1 MAQIRKTDTKAAIKE
16 ALVSLLEEKNFEEI
30 SVSHITRLAGINRGT
45 FYLHYLDKYD
55 MADQMMLDM
64 KTIFQQFIENSYLNP
79 YEIIL
84 QALTYVY
91 ENKSFIRAISKSTYF
106 NMSSFIK
113 DLIRQQI
120 DQSPEFQTLVHETY
134 KIPEQYAREAMV
146 SSLTG
151 VVLLWIESGLSESP
165 IEMANI
171 LFKVLGA

>member
-1 MAQIRKTDTKAAIKE
+1 
-16 ALVSLLEEKNFEEI
+16 
-30 SVSHITRLAGINRGT
+30 
-45 FYLHYLDKYD
+45 
-55 MADQMMLDM
+55 
-64 KTIFQQFIENSYLNP
+64 LNP

-120 DQSPEFQTLVHETY
+120 DQSPEFQNLIRETY
-134 KIPEQYAREAMV
+134 QVPEEYAQEAMV

-151 VVLLWIESGLSESP
+151 VVLLWIESG
-165 IEMANI
+165 
-171 LFKVLGA
+171 